1 MLNKMRTYITKLWR
15 EDPFSDP
22 DKDGYF
28 DSGMW
33 AADRKRK
40 QEAEAANTPPTSG
53 WTFDQ
58 ILLKP
63 GVALSELSRLEL
75 EQYVPGQWHCDKCKF
90 SLYQRTLN
98 AHDGSVSVRDDQPD
112 LCPNCKTVMRRFTWK
127 ERAYEAEDI
136 LADAYAERNKAIES
150 GTPAVNNFVRRV
162 AEVTT
167 AVGFQA
173 GEPAMELAGQIVS
186 VLAAHPEQTD
196 RFIANGSEL
205 FIDGTLNHE
214 NGSLTYRA
222 MNGDILHPSVLREQ
236 KGMQQ

>member
-1 MLNKMRTYITKLWR
+1 LLNKIHSYITKLWR

-98 AHDGSVSVRDDQPD
+98 AHDGSVSVRDDEPD
-112 LCPNCKTVMRRFTWK
+112 PCPNCKTVMRRFTWK
-127 ERAYEAEDI
+127 ERAYEAEDM
-136 LADAYAERNKAIES
+136 LADAYAERNKALAS
-150 GTPAVNNFVRRV
+150 GTPAVNAFIGKV
-162 AEVTT
+162 AQVATD
-167 AVGFQA
+167 VGFGA
-173 GEPAMELAGQIVS
+173 GEPASELAGHVIS
-186 VLAAHPEQTD
+186 VLAGSPECTE
-196 RFIANGSEL
+196 RFLEVGVES
-205 FIDGTLNHE
+205 FIDGTFAPE
-214 NGSLTYRA
+214 NGTLTYRSRK
-222 MNGDILHPSVLREQ
+222 GDILHPSVLREQ